1 MTPRGHAQPG
11 RAGGAAARAQELVT
25 GGQRLHRHSDYL
37 AAIRARGEDPA
48 ACADY
53 LGSFAHGMPPHG
65 GFAIGLERWTGRL
78 TEAENIRE
86 VKRSPGTCTA

>member
-1 MTPRGHAQPG
+1 M
-11 RAGGAAARAQELVT
+11 T
-25 GGQRLHRHSDYL
+25 GGQCLHRHSDYL

-65 GFAIGLERWTGRL
+65 GVASGLERWTGRL